1 MRAVRVENV
10 VVPVGFEKGA
20 VAVVVALVGGDPV
33 GAVEYGK
40 EIRKQIDEH
49 QQEGPGTALTGGRE
63 KIVTAETANKSN
75 HQHPRRF

>member
-1 MRAVRVENV
+1 MRAVGVEDV

-20 VAVVVALVGGDPV
+20 VTVIVALVGGNPV

-63 KIVTAETANKSN
+63 KIVMAETVNKSN
-75 HQHPRRF
+75 HQHAGRF